1 MSGLNALVRGY
12 SHRILVTFLSR
23 EATRRSLQPG
33 REPSPHCAPA
43 HAQGLIHVLLL
54 CDPMDCSPPS
64 SSVHGLSRQEYW
76 SGLPFPSPGDLPN
89 LGVKPASPALQ
100 VDSLPLSHQGGPT
113 QLKWQPNSR
122 LPASSTVRNMF
133 LLFASHLLCGVLSQQ
148 PEPTK
153 RLGLSLDH
161 QIKLIMQT

>member
-1 MSGLNALVRGY
+1 MKLEECCVPPPKLICLSSVGLSGYGAFGRCLGHVEGGILMSGLNALVRGY

-43 HAQGLIHVLLL
+43 HAQVLIHVLLL

-89 LGVKPASPALQ
+89 LGVKPTSPALQ
-100 VDSLPLSHQGGPT
+100 VDSLPLSH
-113 QLKWQPNSR
+113 
-122 LPASSTVRNMF
+122 
-133 LLFASHLLCGVLSQQ
+133 
-148 PEPTK
+148 
-153 RLGLSLDH
+153 
-161 QIKLIMQT
+161 